1 MRIAAFA
8 LVIVALSA
16 SGLIADDHSV
26 SFDEDVDFSIFKT
39 FSLSAGRMRS
49 DRPELNFPAVMTTL
63 SDVVRTALRGHG
75 LAEAAGRAD
84 LIVEHSVTGV
94 DYSIGPGGR
103 ANIVRPGRRGSP
115 SPGPVDFTEAVLVID
130 LKRSD
135 SGALVWRGVYYDAE
149 KDPQKLAAA
158 LSKDAAKLVSEYWPK
173 RKK

>member
-1 MRIAAFA
+1 MRVAALA
-8 LVIVALSA
+8 LVVVALFA
-16 SGLIADDHSV
+16 SGLTADDHSV
-26 SFDEDVDFSIFKT
+26 SVDEDVDFAIFKT
-39 FSLSAGRMRS
+39 FMLSAGRMRS
-49 DRPELNFPAVMTTL
+49 DRAELNFPAVMSAL
-63 SDVVRTALRGHG
+63 GDVIRTALRTHG

-94 DYSIGPGGR
+94 DYSIGPFGR

-115 SPGPVDFTEAVLVID
+115 SPGPVDFTEAILVID

-149 KDPQKLAAA
+149 RDPRKLAEA
-158 LSKDAAKLVSEYWPK
+158 LPKDAAKLVSAHWPK